1 MQNAEAKSSPIK
13 LSHKQKLFVEAYLR
27 TWNATQSA
35 IEAGY
40 SKKTAGA
47 IGSEN
52 LTKLEIKAEIDRRV
66 SEKIMSANEVMT
78 RLSDIARASHMPFVR
93 FSEDGFVYFNFA
105 DPEAQKYFH
114 LIKKIKTKRQRK
126 LNGHGDDAEM
136 WEGEWVEVELY
147 DAQAAL
153 LTMAKYHNLITD
165 KVDITS
171 NGEKILDDKQIDRAI
186 STLADAIGKVL
197 PGESSK

>member
-1 MQNAEAKSSPIK
+1 MSDAKLNI
-13 LSHKQKLFVEAYLR
+13 KQKLFVESYLC
-27 TWNATQSA
+27 TFNATQSA

-40 SKKTAGA
+40 SKKTAYS
-47 IGSEN
+47 IGQRLLKN
-52 LTKLEIKAEIDRRV
+52 VEIKSEIDKRV
-66 SEKIMSANEVMT
+66 SEKIMSADEVML

-93 FSEDGFVYFNFA
+93 ITSDGFVYFNFA
-105 DPEAQKYFH
+105 DPEAHKYFH
-114 LIKKIKTKRQRK
+114 LIKKIKTKRKRELK
-126 LNGHGDDAEM
+126 GLVE

-171 NGEKILDDKQIDRAI
+171 GGEKIIRVIYEDKEPTNDRNDD
-186 STLADAIGKVL
+186 
-197 PGESSK
+197 